1 MHSRIRSTGAYL
13 PEKICTNDDLA
24 RKMNTSDAWIRERT
38 GICQRHLASEEDTL
52 AAMSYHAALD
62 ALESSELKAEDV
74 DMVLVATASAE
85 QAFPSVACQVQSLL
99 TLKQGPA
106 FDLNAACSGFIYALA
121 VADQFIKT
129 GTAKNILVVGAD
141 ALSRLCD
148 PNDRSTAILFGDG
161 AGAVIL
167 SASETPGV
175 LATELSANG
184 DFSALLACNVPSRP
198 HEPACDDPYLK
209 MRGNEVFKVAVSQLS
224 ELVTSTLIKHQM
236 TQDDI
241 DWLVPHQANLRI
253 IKATAK
259 KLNMSL
265 DKVVVTVDQHGN
277 TSAASVP
284 LALNTAI
291 KDGRIQRGQTL
302 LMEAFGSGFTWGS
315 ALIIY

>member
-13 PEKICTNDDLA
+13 PQKICTNDDLA
-24 RKMNTSDAWIRERT
+24 QVVNTSDTWIRERT
-38 GICQRHLASEEDTL
+38 GICQRHIASEEDTISF
-52 AAMSYHAALD
+52 MSYHAALD
-62 ALESSELKAEDV
+62 ALESSELSAKDI

-99 TLKQGPA
+99 KLKQGPA
-106 FDLNAACSGFIYALA
+106 FDINAACSGFIYALSIA
-121 VADQFIKT
+121 EQFIKT
-129 GTAKNILVVGAD
+129 AAAKHILVIGAD
-141 ALSRLCD
+141 ALSKLCD
-148 PNDRSTAILFGDG
+148 PSDRGTVILFGDG

-167 SASETPGV
+167 SASETPG
-175 LATELSANG
+175 LLSTELGADGNFG
-184 DFSALLACNVPSRP
+184 TLLECNMPKRP
-198 HEPACDDPYLK
+198 HELCIDSYLR
-209 MRGNEVFKVAVSQLS
+209 MRGNEVFKIAVSQLS
-224 ELVTSTLIKHQM
+224 DLVTSTLTKHQL

-284 LALNTAI
+284 LALNLAI
-291 KDGRIQRGQTL
+291 KEGRIQRGHTI

-315 ALIIY
+315 ALMIY